1 MAEEKNKAPTISW
14 AVPKELGIPPDT
26 LRLRID
32 FFHQATELTY
42 FQGDTTIKK
51 MVDAMDI
58 AHALARELNFNTGLL
73 PENTLWWVNSREG
86 QIFAIYVEPKVRRL
100 ALQTDLDKPVQRFNI
115 PLPGFIFLCSPGK
128 APWVVACTSRPTK
141 ETDIIYHSPL
151 LNIYR
156 NGRSCG
162 GSQKYTERPLDI
174 IHSFFISFFTAEG
187 DTQDRSKKYPKSVIQ
202 LWKFL
207 DGKEKYPIEDLI
219 PFGMVSDLMKFG
231 SRGDDV

>member
-1 MAEEKNKAPTISW
+1 MSEKAPAINW
-14 AVPKELGIPPDT
+14 AVPKDLGIPPDT

-42 FQGDTTIKK
+42 FNGDTVTKK
-51 MVDAMDI
+51 MVDALDI

-73 PENTLWWVNSREG
+73 PENTLWWVNSRGG
-86 QIFAIYVEPKVRRL
+86 QIFAIYSEPKVRNL
-100 ALQTDLDKPVQRFNI
+100 ALQEDVDKPVQRFNL
-115 PLPGFIFLCSPGK
+115 PLPGFIFLCSSGQ

-151 LNIYR
+151 PNVYR

-162 GSQKYTERPLDI
+162 GSNKYPIRVQDI
-174 IHSFFISFFTAEG
+174 VESFFISFFTA
-187 DTQDRSKKYPKSVIQ
+187 DADLKDRSKSYPKNILQ

-207 DGKEKYPIEDLI
+207 DGKDVFPIDDLM
-219 PFGMVSDLMKFG
+219 PFGTVADLMKFG
-231 SRGDDV
+231 SRGDE